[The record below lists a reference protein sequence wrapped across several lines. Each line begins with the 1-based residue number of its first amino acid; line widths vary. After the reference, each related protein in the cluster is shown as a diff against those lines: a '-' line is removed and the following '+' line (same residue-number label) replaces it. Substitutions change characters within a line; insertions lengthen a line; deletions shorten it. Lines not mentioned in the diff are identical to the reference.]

1 MYRQT
6 DAIWKR
12 PYATPRRDPRPQSD
26 APPHRGR
33 GGRVAGGEGFR
44 ALGVNAIARRTLA
57 LVFRR
62 HIAALKANPETL
74 EMMARETIE
83 RNELTSALAAM
94 RETRSLAVM
103 KALTDRFPV
112 PRGVQRRPACAAIRN
127 Q

>member
-1 MYRQT
+1 
-6 DAIWKR
+6 
-12 PYATPRRDPRPQSD
+12 
-26 APPHRGR
+26 
-33 GGRVAGGEGFR
+33 
-44 ALGVNAIARRTLA
+44 
-57 LVFRR
+57 
-62 HIAALKANPETL
+62 
-74 EMMARETIE
+74 MMARETIE